1 MTATLRLMTDADVP
15 AVWAIESAVFADP
28 WTAVAFAEELSAPA
42 RAYVVAEENGEVV
55 GYAGVMAIGDDAHL
69 MNVAV
74 RADARGCG
82 TGRALLRRAKLLAG
96 ELGASRL
103 TLEVRPSN
111 ASAIALYESEGL
123 VSVGERPGYYHDSGE
138 AAVIMWGDLGGQGA
152 RSQTADPATGS
163 PDAVGTD
170 AEEDGPSEAAPA
182 DLILAIETSCD
193 ETAAAIMRGGRE
205 LVANV
210 VASQIDFHAR
220 FGGVVPEIASRKHT
234 EAIVSVVDEALAEAG
249 EALGFDAPLPFSALD
264 AIAVTYGPGLVGALV
279 VGLAYT
285 KGLSMA
291 TGLPLVG
298 VNHLEGHIFAN
309 VFADPQVAPP
319 LVALVVSGGH
329 TSLVH
334 MPEWGVYR
342 TMGETLDDAA
352 GEAFDKVA
360 KVLGLGYPG
369 GPILSRLAEQGDPAA
384 IDFPRAMMRSGDYA
398 FSLSGLK
405 TAVINHIRHEREAGR
420 EIDVPDLAASFQQ
433 AVIDVQVSKA
443 VRAVEETGAT
453 SFCLA
458 GGVAANPALRAALT
472 DAIGRLGVHVSVP
485 PLMLCTDNA
494 AMIAAAA
501 HYRYRR
507 GERLGLD
514 AEPVAS
520 LRLDT
525 A

>member
-1 MTATLRLMTDADVP
+1 MTAHVRPMLADDVT
-15 AVWAIESAVFADP
+15 AVAALEARSFRDP
-28 WTAVAFAEELSAPA
+28 WTAAAFADELAAPR
-42 RAYVVAEENGEVV
+42 RAYFVAEREGVVV
-55 GYAGVMAIGDDAHL
+55 GYAGVMLVDDDAHL

-74 RADARGCG
+74 DPDHRGHG
-82 TGRALLRRAKLLAG
+82 LGRRLVARALSAAAEMGATRA
-96 ELGASRL
+96 

-111 ASAIALYESEGL
+111 AAAIALYESFGL
-123 VSVGERPGYYHDSGE
+123 QAVGQRPGYYADTGE
-138 AAVIMWGDLGGQGA
+138 AAVIMWGDLSEVA
-152 RSQTADPATGS
+152 RRSADATEPAL
-163 PDAVGTD
+163 
-170 AEEDGPSEAAPA
+170 
-182 DLILAIETSCD
+182 DLILAIESSCD
-193 ETAAAIMRGGRE
+193 ETAAAVMRGGRE

-234 EAIVSVVDEALAEAG
+234 EAIVGVIDEALAQAG
-249 EALGFDAPLPFSALD
+249 EALGFEGPLPFSALD

-279 VGLAYT
+279 VGLAYA

-309 VFADPQVAPP
+309 VFADPQVKPP

-334 MPEWGVYR
+334 VPEWGVYR

-369 GPILSRLAEQGDPAA
+369 GPILSKFAETGDPAA
-384 IDFPRAMMRSGDYA
+384 IDFPRAMMRSDNFS

-420 EIDVPDLAASFQQ
+420 EIDIPDLAASFQQ

-443 VRAVEETGAT
+443 LRAVEETGAT
-453 SFCLA
+453 TFCLA
-458 GGVAANPALRAALT
+458 GGVAANPALRSALT
-472 DAIGRLGVHVSVP
+472 EAMEQLGVHVSVP
-485 PLMLCTDNA
+485 PFDLCTDNA

-501 HYRYRR
+501 HYRYLR

-514 AEPVAS
+514 AEPIAS

-525 A
+525 E